1 MAAEGVDWT
10 VVALTCQHKDSAS
23 AFQKELEVRCARGFL
38 GQNPILLTV
47 EDPKVQVGS
56 GGATLNALLVAAEH
70 LSARAGHTVVTS
82 DVLQNAWILILHMG
96 RDFSFDDCSRA
107 FTCLPLEDP
116 SAPVEALTCNLD
128 NLLATL
134 TRQVCRGSPP
144 GVWVCSTDM
153 LLAVPSVPKID
164 WHGFT
169 GARVIAVPGSVSYAK
184 QHGVYLADGQGFVQD
199 ILYQGSEDQI
209 QQCVGSDG
217 KVPLVCGIVFFS
229 SSEAAEQLLATHVI
243 PPLNACTYL
252 GLDSGA
258 PPIQLSLFFD
268 ILLSMACKVS
278 EEAFVNGLGPQTG
291 SGSGDDT
298 QSEVALRSA
307 RTVLWKALHT
317 IPLTMVYIP
326 DGSYDYMT
334 ASASDHIRH
343 LTASVGNAHGGSF
356 CKVAHSH
363 VEEPELLEE
372 GCSVTNSLLEG
383 AVAVG
388 PGTAIQHCC
397 LKGPLQI
404 RSGCL
409 LTGLDEGS
417 LEALRD
423 HRLEDVVIQG
433 HAVRLKDLSCKVFT
447 LSGRHDQW
455 ESPAEEGGT
464 YLNAPWADLFLRT
477 GIRREDLWSGEV
489 VPGRRC
495 LLNARLFPVLHASES
510 LSLGDLLWLL
520 GGPGPGQR
528 LQRWRGAWR
537 LSWEEL
543 RTSLDQQAELTARTG
558 LFFRQGQHKVRRALQ
573 EGGGVSLRP
582 LLRSAALEGH
592 HEAMLD
598 ALDDVASCAED
609 PRVCARALSCVADL
623 LSCLAKGEG
632 GLRSGPAANPA
643 WAPAFRLLEQGR
655 LSEGVRALAA
665 ERKNW
670 LHRPVLLVRA
680 ARHYEGASQILIRQ
694 AVMSSCRF
702 VRLFPVA
709 LPPLGCW
716 VTAECPARIDLSG
729 GWSDTPPISYEHG
742 GAVVCAAVLVD
753 GKRPIGAQAR
763 RCTEAELR
771 MRSASGSLEGELV
784 LDLVCR
790 ELEDLRDYCQPQA
803 PGALLKAAFVCA
815 QVVDLDSPKPLS
827 EQLVERFGGGF
838 ELHTWSCLPH
848 GSGMGTSSILAGA
861 VMAALYGASGRSAS
875 VHSLVHAV
883 LHLEQVLTTGGG
895 WQDQVG
901 GLFPGLKTGRSEAR
915 LPLKVEV
922 EPIRTP
928 EGFARTLSDHLLL
941 LYTGKTRLARNL
953 LQDVL
958 RNWYARLPSIVQ
970 NAHALVDNAEE
981 CAHALKKGDL
991 PLLGECL
998 NRYWAQKKRMAPGC
1012 EPLAVRRMMEL
1023 LEPMVLGQSL
1033 TGAGG
1038 GGFLCVLT
1046 REPRQHE
1053 HLAQVLAKAEG
1064 LANVSIHRVEVDTG
1078 GIQVRLQGEDGVVRP
1093 MEWPLAQDS
1102 QSLALSP
1109 E

>member
-23 AFQKELEVRCARGFL
+23 AFQKELEVRRARGFL

-134 TRQVCRGSPP
+134 TCQICKGSPP

-153 LLAVPSVPKID
+153 LLTVPSVPKID

-169 GARVIAVPGSVSYAK
+169 GARVVAMPGSFSYAK

-199 ILYQGSEDQI
+199 IIYQGSEDQI
-209 QQCVGSDG
+209 QRCVGSDG
-217 KVPLVCGIVFFS
+217 KVPLVSGIVFF

-268 ILLSMACKVS
+268 ILLSMARGVS
-278 EEAFVNGLGPQTG
+278 EEAFVNGLGPRTG
-291 SGSGDDT
+291 GSGDNT
-298 QSEVALRSA
+298 QSEAALWSA
-307 RTVLWKALHT
+307 RAVLWKTLHT
-317 IPLTMVYIP
+317 MPLIMAYVP

-334 ASASDHIRH
+334 SSASDHILH
-343 LTASVGNAHGGSF
+343 LTTSVGNAHGGSF
-356 CKVAHSH
+356 SKVAHSH
-363 VEEPELLEE
+363 VEEPGLLEE

-383 AVAVG
+383 AVSVG

-404 RSGCL
+404 HSGCL
-409 LTGLDEGS
+409 LTGLDGDS
-417 LEALRD
+417 SEALRG
-423 HRLEDVVIQG
+423 HHLKDVVIQG
-433 HAVRLKDLSCKVFT
+433 HAVRLKGLSCKVFT
-447 LSGRHDQW
+447 LSGRHDRW
-455 ESPAEEGGT
+455 ESLAEEDGT
-464 YLNAPWADLFLRT
+464 YLNARWSDLFLRT
-477 GIRREDLWSGEV
+477 GIRREDLWSGDV
-489 VPGRRC
+489 LPGRGC
-495 LLNARLFPVLHASES
+495 LLNAHLFPVLHASEA

-520 GGPGPGQR
+520 GGTPGPGQ
-528 LQRWRGAWR
+528 LQLWRGAWR

-543 RTSLDQQAELTARTG
+543 RTGLDQEAELAARAD
-558 LFFRQGQHKVRRALQ
+558 LFFRQAQCKIRSTLQ
-573 EGGGVSLRP
+573 EGGGASLRP
-582 LLRSAALEGH
+582 LLHSAALEGH
-592 HEAMLD
+592 QKTMLD
-598 ALDDVASCAED
+598 ALDDVASCAGD

-665 ERKNW
+665 QRKNW

-680 ARHYEGASQILIRQ
+680 ARHYEGAAQILIRQ
-694 AVMSSCRF
+694 AVMSSCQF
-702 VRLFPVA
+702 VRLQPVP

-753 GKRPIGAQAR
+753 GQRPIGAQVR
-763 RCTEAELR
+763 RRAEPELR
-771 MRSASGSLEGELV
+771 MMSASGSLEGELV
-784 LDLVCR
+784 LDLLCR

-803 PGALLKAAFVCA
+803 PGALLKAAFVCT
-815 QVVDLDSPKPLS
+815 QVVDLCSPKSLS
-827 EQLVERFGGGF
+827 EQLMERFGGGF
-838 ELHTWSCLPH
+838 ELHTWSRLPH

-861 VMAALYGASGRSAS
+861 VMAALYRASGRSAS
-875 VHSLVHAV
+875 VDSLVHAV

-922 EPIRTP
+922 EPIQAP
-928 EGFARTLSDHLLL
+928 EGFVETLSDHLLL

-970 NAHALVDNAEE
+970 NADALVDNAEE
-981 CAHALKKGDL
+981 CAQALKQGDL
-991 PLLGECL
+991 ALLGKCL
-998 NRYWAQKKRMAPGC
+998 NRYWGQKKQMAPGC
-1012 EPLAVRRMMEL
+1012 EPLAVRRMMEV
-1023 LEPMVLGQSL
+1023 LEPLVLGQSL

-1046 REPRQHE
+1046 REPRQQE
-1053 HLAQVLAKAEG
+1053 RLTKVLAKAQG

-1078 GIQVRLQGEDGVVRP
+1078 GIQVRIQGQEDGIVRP
-1093 MEWPLAQDS
+1093 MERLLVQDG
-1102 QSLALSP
+1102 QAPALSP